1 MHIVRRIAA
10 ALSQICVIGSIM
22 TLVALV
28 TALLYEVVARY
39 GLNAPTI
46 WAYDVA
52 SFLTATT
59 FLLACAWCER
69 NDRNI
74 RIDALVARVS
84 PRVRAI
90 IEATFLAVLLLP
102 ALAAI
107 DAAALSRAYKAFVT
121 GEVDAVS
128 PWGPRVWPFYCAV
141 ALALTALWLQ
151 CFVSMID
158 AVTRAREAPPL
169 PPSIED
175 EGRWKLSG

>member
-1 MHIVRRIAA
+1 MHIVRWIAA
-10 ALSQICVIGSIM
+10 ALSQISVIGSIM
-22 TLVALV
+22 SLVALV

-52 SFLTATT
+52 GFLTATT

-90 IEATFLAVLLLP
+90 IEAIFLAVLLLP

-121 GEVDAVS
+121 GEVDPVS
-128 PWGPRVWPFYCAV
+128 PWGPRVWPFYFAV

-158 AVTRAREAPPL
+158 AVIRAREAPPL
-169 PPSIED
+169 PESIEG